1 MHHMNTPNHETIR
14 VTVPVRPEVLE
25 AFKRLAAAGNTSTGK
40 AMGEWLADTLEGVE
54 FMAMKMEEARAAPAK
69 VMREM
74 HAYALGLADETGALI
89 QRVRQEGLDARKK
102 AVQTDAARASAR
114 GSAPA
119 GKPSS
124 RGATPPSNT
133 GVTNLKKKHGRG

>member
-54 FMAMKMEEARAAPAK
+54 FMAM
-69 VMREM
+69 
-74 HAYALGLADETGALI
+74 
-89 QRVRQEGLDARKK
+89 
-102 AVQTDAARASAR
+102 
-114 GSAPA
+114 
-119 GKPSS
+119 
-124 RGATPPSNT
+124 
-133 GVTNLKKKHGRG
+133 

>member
-1 MHHMNTPNHETIR
+1 MNTPIQETIR

-54 FMAMKMEEARAAPAK
+54 FMALKMEEARAAPGR

-89 QRVRQEGLDARKK
+89 DRVREEGINARKT
-102 AVQTDAARASAR
+102 AGRADAARASAR
-114 GSAPA
+114 GSAPT
-119 GKPSS
+119 GRPSS

-133 GVTNLKKKHGRG
+133 GVTNPKKKNGRG